1 MVVVQPTAFLSI
13 GQLDFNE
20 QTKTKNMKTISKILV
35 IWFFTI
41 GIVYRTFD
49 ILFESVFKK
58 QKI

>member
-1 MVVVQPTAFLSI
+1 
-13 GQLDFNE
+13 
-20 QTKTKNMKTISKILV
+20 MKTVNKILV